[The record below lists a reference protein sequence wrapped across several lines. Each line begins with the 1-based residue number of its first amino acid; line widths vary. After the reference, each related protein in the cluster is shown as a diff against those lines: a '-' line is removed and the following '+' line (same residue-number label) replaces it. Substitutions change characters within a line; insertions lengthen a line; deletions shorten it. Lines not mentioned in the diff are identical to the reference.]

1 MEEQEMTM
9 EEEKSQKKLQPHSS
23 GISYLWA
30 LLSLLFPSVGYM
42 LEILWQDTHLE
53 TTKKTK
59 IAAYIGTALQGLFTL
74 FQLVLVII
82 LFANANFTLGHFP
95 IRTCFFFWSL
105 ILSLEGTSFLFFNHF
120 YYRKHY
126 GEEKRK
132 FFQFGQW
139 FGIGLTVLFAILA
152 VYHMDA
158 VLTTLPKGI
167 PFDNP
172 KIAFYALFILIGAF
186 TAYRIAA
193 NKARAE
199 GYKPDIFETIL
210 YIAFPLGIV
219 GARIWWVIS
228 EWNRQLTS
236 HDFLS
241 IIDIRSGGLAIQG
254 GVLLG
259 AWVGMWFVAERRKQI
274 PLLKATDLIV
284 PGILI
289 AQAIGRLGNFT
300 NVEVYGAA
308 ANPESWSFLPRIII
322 TQMQSK
328 DGTFYVPLFLI
339 EALANVLGY
348 FVLTYGVG
356 KGLKKW
362 IKNGDLCF
370 GYLVWYGTVRYVM
383 EPLRDPEFIMGTSQ
397 QMSLVFIIVGIV
409 LILINHL
416 IHWWIKISVNKSEA
430 ILKWREKTSDK
441 MDQMS
446 KVGKI
451 LLSLPVI
458 NGFYYGFYRFIRGHR
473 FIGITWIIIGSTI
486 GWLIDLI
493 YLAQNKP
500 LLMSKFKAESIRQW
514 QEITLVRMDQ
524 MSKTTKILLS
534 LPIINGFYYG
544 FYRFIKGHRFTGVTW
559 IIVGS
564 TIGWLIDLIYLAT
577 DKPLLMSK

>member
-1 MEEQEMTM
+1 MEEQEIAV
-9 EEEKSQKKLQPHSS
+9 EETPKKELQPHTA

-30 LLSLLFPSVGYM
+30 ILSFLFPSVGYM
-42 LEILWQDTHLE
+42 LEILWNQTHTE

-59 IAAYIGTALQGLFTL
+59 IAACIGTALQGVFTFFL
-74 FQLVLVII
+74 LILVIV
-82 LFANANFTLGHFP
+82 LFAKADFTLGQFP

-105 ILSLEGTSFLFFNHF
+105 VLSLEGSSFLFFNHF

-132 FFQFGQW
+132 LFRFGHW
-139 FGIGLTVLFAILA
+139 FGIGITVLFAILSA
-152 VYHMDA
+152 YHMDA
-158 VLTTLPKGI
+158 VLTKLPKGI

-172 KIAFYALFILIGAF
+172 KLAFYAIFILIGAF

-199 GYKPDIFETIL
+199 GYRADIFETIL
-210 YIAFPLGIV
+210 YLAFPLGIV

-259 AWVGMWFVAERRKQI
+259 AWVGMWFVAEKRRKEVS
-274 PLLKATDLIV
+274 LLKATDLIV

-300 NVEVYGAA
+300 NVEVYGAQ

-328 DGTFYVPLFLI
+328 DGNFYIPLFLI

-356 KGLKKW
+356 KGLKNW

-397 QMSLVFIIVGIV
+397 QMSLVFIIVGAV

-416 IHWWIKISVNKSEA
+416 IHWWMKKYASKVDSMK
-430 ILKWREKTSDK
+430 KWCETTSDK
-441 MDQMS
+441 MNQMS
-446 KVGKI
+446 KTTKI
-451 LLSLPVI
+451 ILSLPVI
-458 NGFYYGFYRFIRGHR
+458 NGFYYGFYRFI
-473 FIGITWIIIGSTI
+473 
-486 GWLIDLI
+486 
-493 YLAQNKP
+493 
-500 LLMSKFKAESIRQW
+500 
-514 QEITLVRMDQ
+514 
-524 MSKTTKILLS
+524 
-534 LPIINGFYYG
+534 
-544 FYRFIKGHRFTGVTW
+544 KGHRFSGVTW

-564 TIGWLIDLIYLAT
+564 TIGWLIDLIYIT
-577 DKPLLMSK
+577 QDKPLLMSKDE